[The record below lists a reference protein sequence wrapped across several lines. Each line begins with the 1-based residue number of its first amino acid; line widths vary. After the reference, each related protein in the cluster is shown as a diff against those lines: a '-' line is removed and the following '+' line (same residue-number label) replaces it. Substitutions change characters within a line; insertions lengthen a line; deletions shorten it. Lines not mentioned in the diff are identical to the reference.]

1 MDEPFGAVDSI
12 TRAQLQ
18 TEIKEI
24 HRKTGVTIV
33 FVTHD
38 ISEALYPGTRVLVL
52 DKGEIQQYDTPEN
65 IIDSPR
71 NQFVKALVEKS
82 RRGI

>member
-38 ISEALYPGTRVLVL
+38 ISAVSYTHL
-52 DKGEIQQYDTPEN
+52 DVYKRQEEEGATDI
-65 IIDSPR
+65 
-71 NQFVKALVEKS
+71 
-82 RRGI
+82 